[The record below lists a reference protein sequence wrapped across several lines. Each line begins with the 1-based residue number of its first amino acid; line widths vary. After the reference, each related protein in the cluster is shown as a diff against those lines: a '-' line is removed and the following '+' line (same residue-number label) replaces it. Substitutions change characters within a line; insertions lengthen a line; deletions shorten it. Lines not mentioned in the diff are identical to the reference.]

1 LGEEI
6 FSDSTEIVGNRYSSA
21 SLYSLSASLAQAIF
35 VCFIGV
41 TRFQGKETIMGSC
54 RDCLTRIP
62 YATFIATVLCFIG
75 IGVFCG
81 TVYRGATLTNLILLD
96 VFHVQVEW
104 VGIVRLIMI
113 ILGGVMAVLALIM
126 LVVGCLATGST
137 RHTVYRAWKARVGGR
152 LSCAIVR

>member
-1 LGEEI
+1 
-6 FSDSTEIVGNRYSSA
+6 
-21 SLYSLSASLAQAIF
+21 
-35 VCFIGV
+35 
-41 TRFQGKETIMGSC
+41 MGSC

-81 TVYRGATLTNLILLD
+81 TVYRGATLANLILLD

-104 VGIVRLIMI
+104 VGIVRLMLI
-113 ILGGVMAVLALIM
+113 ILGGIMAALALII

-137 RHTVYRAWKARVGGR
+137 RHSVYRAWKARVGGR
-152 LSCAIVR
+152 LSCAIVMLSFLISFFLYDFNLPFFYVSNSFLVYRTSYS